1 MRIIFMTE
9 GWYPT
14 VGGVVWAIDNVAR
27 VLKNRGHSVSII
39 AESAD
44 RHSPSEESLN
54 GIAVRRVWYLM
65 PTTAISPTPVA
76 VLRFFAYLFG
86 SPLVFLATMF
96 RLARIVRSE
105 RPQIVNV
112 HYLGR
117 NAFYAV
123 ILRRLLSFKLV
134 LNVCGYDLDRY
145 AGSSR
150 IVKFYIRAV
159 LRNADL
165 VLSYTEDQLRNAESI
180 SSGVR
185 LKSAA
190 VGQGVDL
197 QEFND
202 STPYVHTSPYIL
214 AISNFLYRKGVDLLL
229 TAFAHVRR
237 DHMDLD
243 LILVGE
249 GEERIRLEALA
260 RQLGISDNV
269 VFFGRTNR
277 SDVGSLLKG
286 CEFLVLPSRSE
297 SFGMV
302 LIEAMLVGK
311 TAVATRVGGIP
322 EVLGDGERGLL
333 VDPESAESLA
343 RGILR
348 LLDDSQLRTRLSN
361 EVAQWVS
368 QEYPWPAV
376 AERYLK
382 GYERALE
389 GGT

>member
-1 MRIIFMTE
+1 
-9 GWYPT
+9 
-14 VGGVVWAIDNVAR
+14 
-27 VLKNRGHSVSII
+27 
-39 AESAD
+39 
-44 RHSPSEESLN
+44 
-54 GIAVRRVWYLM
+54 
-65 PTTAISPTPVA
+65 
-76 VLRFFAYLFG
+76 
-86 SPLVFLATMF
+86 
-96 RLARIVRSE
+96 
-105 RPQIVNV
+105 
-112 HYLGR
+112 
-117 NAFYAV
+117 
-123 ILRRLLSFKLV
+123 
-134 LNVCGYDLDRY
+134 
-145 AGSSR
+145 
-150 IVKFYIRAV
+150 
-159 LRNADL
+159 
-165 VLSYTEDQLRNAESI
+165 
-180 SSGVR
+180 
-185 LKSAA
+185 
-190 VGQGVDL
+190 
-197 QEFND
+197 
-202 STPYVHTSPYIL
+202 
-214 AISNFLYRKGVDLLL
+214 
-229 TAFAHVRR
+229 
-237 DHMDLD
+237 MDLD

-343 RGILR
+343 RGISR